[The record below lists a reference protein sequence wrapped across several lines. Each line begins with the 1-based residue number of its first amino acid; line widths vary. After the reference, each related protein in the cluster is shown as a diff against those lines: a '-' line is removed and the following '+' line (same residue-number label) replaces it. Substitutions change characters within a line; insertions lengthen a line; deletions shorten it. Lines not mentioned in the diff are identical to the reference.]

1 MKTLYGWLLRLFP
14 APFYR
19 RFAHDMVADFND
31 GYSAA
36 CHGDW
41 WTRFGFLARSYS
53 DVIASAQPEWSTTEI
68 FIVWRTAV
76 LAALSIWGHR
86 VRRCGTRMAGGSS
99 DTLVRHATLRRHG
112 GLRGDHNRH
121 GAPAHAAALAN
132 PVTDSHNS

>member
-1 MKTLYGWLLRLFP
+1 MNTLYRWLLRLYP

-36 CHGDW
+36 CHRDS

-53 DVIASAQPEWSTTEI
+53 DVIASALAEWSSTEI

-76 LAALSIWGHR
+76 LAALSIWAI
-86 VRRCGTRMAGGSS
+86 VFVIAALEWPAGA
-99 DTLVRHATLRRHG
+99 ATLRFVVQ
-112 GLRGDHNRH
+112 LSV
-121 GAPAHAAALAN
+121 ALA
-132 PVTDSHNS
+132 TCAAITIGMALQHMRRL

>member
-53 DVIASAQPEWSTTEI
+53 DVIASAQAEWSTTEI

-76 LAALSIWGHR
+76 LAALSIWAI
-86 VRRCGTRMAGGSS
+86 VFVVAALEWPAGP
-99 DTLVRHATLRRHG
+99 ATLWFVMQLSGAMAACAAITIGMALQHMRRH
-112 GLRGDHNRH
+112 
-121 GAPAHAAALAN
+121 
-132 PVTDSHNS
+132 

>member
-1 MKTLYGWLLRLFP
+1 MNTLYRWLLRLYP

-36 CHGDW
+36 CHGDP

-53 DVIASAQPEWSTTEI
+53 DVIASALAEWSSTEI

-76 LAALSIWGHR
+76 LAALSIWAI
-86 VRRCGTRMAGGSS
+86 VFVIAALEWPAGP
-99 DTLVRHATLRRHG
+99 ATLWFVMQLSVAMAARAAITIGMALQHMRRH
-112 GLRGDHNRH
+112 
-121 GAPAHAAALAN
+121 
-132 PVTDSHNS
+132 

>member
-1 MKTLYGWLLRLFP
+1 MNTLYRWLLRLYP

-53 DVIASAQPEWSTTEI
+53 DVIASAQAEWSSTET

-76 LAALSIWGHR
+76 LAALSIWAI
-86 VRRCGTRMAGGSS
+86 VFVIAALEWPAGP
-99 DTLVRHATLRRHG
+99 ATLWFVMQLSVALATCAAITIGMALQHMRRH
-112 GLRGDHNRH
+112 
-121 GAPAHAAALAN
+121 
-132 PVTDSHNS
+132 

>member
-1 MKTLYGWLLRLFP
+1 MNTLYRWLLRLYP

-36 CHGDW
+36 CHGDS

-53 DVIASAQPEWSTTEI
+53 DVIASALAEWSSTEI

-76 LAALSIWGHR
+76 LAALSIWAI
-86 VRRCGTRMAGGSS
+86 VFVIAVLEWPAGP
-99 DTLVRHATLRRHG
+99 ATLWFVMQLSVALATCAAITIGIALQQMRRH
-112 GLRGDHNRH
+112 
-121 GAPAHAAALAN
+121 
-132 PVTDSHNS
+132 

>member
-1 MKTLYGWLLRLFP
+1 MNTLYRWLLRLYP

-53 DVIASAQPEWSTTEI
+53 DVIASAQAEWSSTEI

-76 LAALSIWGHR
+76 LAALSIWAI
-86 VRRCGTRMAGGSS
+86 VFVIAALEWPAGP
-99 DTLVRHATLRRHG
+99 ATLWFVMQLSVAMAACAAITIGMALQHMRRH
-112 GLRGDHNRH
+112 
-121 GAPAHAAALAN
+121 
-132 PVTDSHNS
+132 